1 MEKVDIYIQKLN
13 NVIPGRVFGL
23 FSITAGILGDIIA
36 LSMFPEYNFMRNAVS
51 ALCLGPGGIFFNIGN
66 IFSGFFALI
75 FVNYLGRIFNE
86 KEIDIKLKAGALVC
100 ANISCIC
107 FIILGIF
114 CGSNIVI
121 QYLHG
126 ISALISW
133 VFGFLYITLY
143 NILII
148 KDSSFSNSLGYFG
161 FIVSFFLGLLLVLFF
176 LHLFPMLRPIIVLLP
191 PIEWTN
197 TLSVILWYFIVSS
210 YMIYKKI

>member
-1 MEKVDIYIQKLN
+1 MEKIDIYIQKLN
-13 NVIPGRVFGL
+13 NLIPGRIFGL

-36 LSMFPEYNFMRNAVS
+36 LVMFPEYNFMRDAVS
-51 ALCLGPGGIFFNIGN
+51 ALCLGPGGVFFNIGN

-75 FVNYLGRIFNE
+75 FVNYLGKIFDE
-86 KEIDIKLKAGALVC
+86 KQINVKLKTGALVC

-107 FIILGIF
+107 FIILGVF

-133 VFGFLYITLY
+133 GFGFLYITLY

-148 KDSSFSNSLGYFG
+148 KDSSLSSTLGYFG
-161 FIVSFFLGLLLVLFF
+161 FIVSFFLGLLIVLFF
-176 LHLFPMLRPIIVLLP
+176 LHLFPILRSIIALLP
-191 PIEWTN
+191 LIEWIN
-197 TLSVILWYFIVSS
+197 TLSVILWYFFVSS